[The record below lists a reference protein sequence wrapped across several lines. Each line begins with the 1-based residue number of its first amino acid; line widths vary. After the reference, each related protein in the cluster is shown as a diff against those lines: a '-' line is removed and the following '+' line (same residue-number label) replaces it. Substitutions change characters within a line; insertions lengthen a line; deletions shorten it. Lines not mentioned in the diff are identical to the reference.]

1 MFVGM
6 EKLSLVDYD
15 DKVSCV
21 LFKPGCNFACPFC
34 HNSPL
39 VVDAKDN
46 IEIHFET
53 ILSYLTKRKGAIDAV
68 VISGGEPTLDPNLK
82 GEIKAIKKLGFL
94 IKLDTNGTNPK
105 LIEELIKEKLI
116 DYVAMDIKNAP
127 AKYPLTVGVKSLD
140 FSKIEKSIKLLINS
154 NIDYEFRTTLVN
166 EFHDEDS
173 IIEMGKLLSNAK
185 KLYLQL
191 FKDRGTNIKDGL
203 HEVTKEKA
211 LIFKSLLD
219 KCNISK
225 VELRGY

>member
-15 DKVSCV
+15 DKISCV

-39 VVDAKDN
+39 VIDAKEN
-46 IEIHFET
+46 IEIPFET
-53 ILSYLTKRKGAIDAV
+53 ILNYLTKRKGSIDAV
-68 VISGGEPTLDPNLK
+68 VISGGEPTLDPELK
-82 GEIKAIKKLGFL
+82 NEIIAIKKLGFL

-105 LIEELIKEKLI
+105 LIKELIDDRLI
-116 DYVAMDIKNAP
+116 DYVAMDIKNSP
-127 AKYPLTVGVKSLD
+127 KKYPLTAGVKTID
-140 FSKIEKSIKLLINS
+140 FSKIEKSIRLLMTS

-166 EFHDEDS
+166 EFHDEES
-173 IIEMGKLLSNAK
+173 INEMGKLLLGAK
-185 KLYLQL
+185 RMYLQL
-191 FKDRGTNIKDGL
+191 FKDRGTNIASNL

-211 LIFKSLLD
+211 LVYKSILV
-219 KCNISK
+219 KYNINK